1 MYHVVANV
9 PAQELTEVTTEPPP
23 SMKVQLVDE
32 SDVHV
37 WEVLIDGPE
46 QSFYAVSTPA
56 DPHCWLR
63 ERILTPWSLQGGQFR
78 LVITLPKDYP
88 FKPPMLNFHTKIYH
102 PNVSNDDKGL
112 MCLGM
117 LRPDQWKPPN
127 KLAAVL
133 NMVHNLLIEPD
144 VSDPV
149 EPAIADVYKRDKKE
163 FEKTAKEWVKRY
175 ASGKK

>member
-1 MYHVVANV
+1 MASG
-9 PAQELTEVTTEPPP
+9 AQKRITKELTEVTNDPPP

-37 WEVLIDGPE
+37 WEVLIEGPE
-46 QSFYAVSTPA
+46 QSVYA
-56 DPHCWLR
+56 
-63 ERILTPWSLQGGQFR
+63 GGQFR

-127 KLAAVL
+127 KLTAVL

-163 FEKTAKEWVKRY
+163 FEKTAKDWVKRY
-175 ASGKK
+175 ASGKN

>member
-1 MYHVVANV
+1 
-9 PAQELTEVTTEPPP
+9 
-23 SMKVQLVDE
+23 MKVQLVDE

-37 WEVLIDGPE
+37 WEVLIEGPE
-46 QSFYAVSTPA
+46 QSVYAVRAPVDLA
-56 DPHCWLR
+56 LLY
-63 ERILTPWSLQGGQFR
+63 EKILTLWSLQGGQFR

-127 KLAAVL
+127 KLTAVL

-163 FEKTAKEWVKRY
+163 FEKTAKDWVKRY
-175 ASGKK
+175 ASGKN